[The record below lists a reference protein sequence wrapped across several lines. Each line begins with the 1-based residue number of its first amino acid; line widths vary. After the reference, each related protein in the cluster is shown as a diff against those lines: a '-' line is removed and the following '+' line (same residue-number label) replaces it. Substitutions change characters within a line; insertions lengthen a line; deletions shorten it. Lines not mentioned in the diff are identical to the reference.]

1 MVERRGPDERPR
13 SDGRGSDNREYS
25 IPRVPHVSER
35 RSRKEDPSDYIQ
47 GLKEKY
53 SDEHGHVP
61 RQRTLGHFESDE
73 DWRVGAG
80 MGSAMDLLPLI
91 IVVFFWILL
100 FTVHLILAGWEG
112 MFITIVQ
119 VLLAMFNIV
128 LTMLFFMSKGGGRKR
143 RYGMNVFRR

>member
-13 SDGRGSDNREYS
+13 SEGRGSDRSGYS
-25 IPRVPHVSER
+25 IPRVPHVSEG

-53 SDEHGHVP
+53 SDEHTNVP
-61 RQRTLGHFESDE
+61 RQRSLGHFESDE
-73 DWRVGAG
+73 DWRVEAG

-91 IVVFFWILL
+91 IVAFFWVLL

-112 MFITIVQ
+112 MFISIVQ
-119 VLLAMFNIV
+119 VLLLAWNMV
-128 LTMLFFMSKGGGRKR
+128 LTMFFFMAKGGGRKR